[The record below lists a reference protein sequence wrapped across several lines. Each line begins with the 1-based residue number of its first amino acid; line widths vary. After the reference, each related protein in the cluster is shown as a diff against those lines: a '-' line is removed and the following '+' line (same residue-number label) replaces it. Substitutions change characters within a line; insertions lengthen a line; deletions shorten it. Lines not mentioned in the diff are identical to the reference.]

1 MPTENHLK
9 MLETAMHEFV
19 QSKGWYEA
27 DSPRPQTLRNLAV
40 SLVLEASEV
49 LEHFQWG
56 EQLRDREEFAAVA
69 GGPAQ
74 TLGNH
79 GARPLLRMHCATR
92 RPLRQ
97 AGGRSMMPKSCGLF
111 GKHHAVKQ
119 RVKAKCP
126 IRGAGSSLWSISAF
140 PRIAK
145 TLQLFALTQFLT
157 QNRCALLLEL
167 L

>member
-56 EQLRDREEFAAVA
+56 EQPKNREEFAAELADVM
-69 GGPAQ
+69 
-74 TLGNH
+74 LY
-79 GARPLLRMHCATR
+79 L
-92 RPLRQ
+92 
-97 AGGRSMMPKSCGLF
+97 
-111 GKHHAVKQ
+111 
-119 RVKAKCP
+119 
-126 IRGAGSSLWSISAF
+126 
-140 PRIAK
+140 
-145 TLQLFALTQFLT
+145 LQLASLSGVDLERAVLEKLRK
-157 QNRCALLLEL
+157 NRERTWDQPGG
-167 L
+167 